1 MLRNLRKPNPSAKV
15 SAQEL
20 LRRVGL
26 SSGKEQ
32 PVAIARVLIGK
43 PQLLLCDEPTG
54 NLDLQYEADILTHRK
69 TLDQKIDRQFA
80 MVNRRLEEA
89 L

>member
-1 MLRNLRKPNPSAKV
+1 MLRNLRKPTPAAKV
-15 SAQEL
+15 SAQGL
-20 LRRVGL
+20 LRRAGL

-32 PVAIARVLIGK
+32 PVAIARVLTRK
-43 PQLLLCDEPTG
+43 PQLLLCEEPT
-54 NLDLQYEADILTHRK
+54 DIVTHRK
-69 TLDQKIDRQFA
+69 TLHQKIAPQFA